1 MNQSKIH
8 DFLIQNVSNLNGVGT
23 KTKNLVDYIPL
34 SLAAIEKR
42 KRNIRKIFEI
52 EESGDKPI
60 LDKAPDWKY
69 GLTLRSKRW

>member
-1 MNQSKIH
+1 MYICPLLKRKNDRKILYYLSK
-8 DFLIQNVSNLNGVGT
+8 GT

-42 KRNIRKIFEI
+42 KRNIRKIFGI

-60 LDKAPDWKY
+60 LDKAAEY
-69 GLTLRSKRW
+69 GFL